1 MIEVV
6 NVHKSYRSGSRSVEA
21 LRGVSCRIDRGRFA
35 FIVGP
40 SGSGK
45 STLLYL
51 MGAIDRPTSGEI
63 IVDGQ
68 DLVTMS
74 EAAQNIYRRDQIGF
88 IFQSFNLIS
97 NLTALENVL
106 VPFLPRGVTP
116 ELRQRGVD
124 LLTEV
129 GLGDRLDHRPYQL
142 SGGEQQRVA
151 IARALV
157 KQPILVL
164 ADEPTGELDSKTGDE
179 IYTILRRL
187 QESSQTTLVV
197 VTHDRRFITPDDL
210 VLEIQDG
217 QLASRNG
224 SATREISSGLDSSIE
239 LAQRSARSELACAAQ
254 SRRMTLPKT
263 GSTPVCAWAAANSSN
278 AKTESTT
285 GRTSPRSSHGT
296 DLAGEPQCRRDLLL
310 QRPCAQGRADDR
322 DPLAQHEAQVERS
335 ARTGQQAHRAPAVP
349 RARARPDCPPAPTRP
364 AGRSRR

>member
-1 MIEVV
+1 MIDVV
-6 NVHKSYRSGSRSVEA
+6 NVHKSYRSGSRLVEA

-51 MGAIDRPTSGEI
+51 IGAIDRPSSGEI
-63 IVDGQ
+63 VVDGQ

-74 EAAQNIYRRDQIGF
+74 EMSQNLYRRDQIGF

-106 VPFLPRGVTP
+106 VPFMPRGVTP
-116 ELRQRGVD
+116 EQRQRAVD

-129 GLGDRLDHRPYQL
+129 GLADRLDHRPYQL

-179 IYTILRRL
+179 IYSILRRL
-187 QESSQTTLVV
+187 QETFHTTLVV

-217 QLASRNG
+217 QLANGNGNG
-224 SATREISSGLDSSIE
+224 SLALGISS
-239 LAQRSARSELACAAQ
+239 A
-254 SRRMTLPKT
+254 M
-263 GSTPVCAWAAANSSN
+263 V
-278 AKTESTT
+278 
-285 GRTSPRSSHGT
+285 SH
-296 DLAGEPQCRRDLLL
+296 
-310 QRPCAQGRADDR
+310 
-322 DPLAQHEAQVERS
+322 
-335 ARTGQQAHRAPAVP
+335 
-349 RARARPDCPPAPTRP
+349 
-364 AGRSRR
+364 